1 MDGSRLL
8 LLGHATADQLDECI
22 LERGLALLHS
32 ADLAAG
38 SLDHPHHAPQRGIVR
53 ELKTEPVEAVLLG
66 DARCGYAF
74 DRAQSVEQA
83 AARAELEV
91 DDRVLLDPLLQLRR
105 RSLGDDA
112 AAVDD

>member
-1 MDGSRLL
+1 
-8 LLGHATADQLDECI
+8 ATDQLDKGI

-66 DARCGYAF
+66 DARRGYAF

-91 DDRVLLDPLLQLRR
+91 DDRILLESAEPR
-105 RSLGDDA
+105 RSAASLSPSRSRSSPILRFDGALGMP
-112 AAVDD
+112 